1 MRNFWPLTTISAAF
15 AVVILLIPEGAEA
28 GLFASRDEQRAKID
42 ATEVATLNKL
52 WGRSDTARNLYDRAY
67 GYATFDIIKIS
78 LALTGGG
85 GHGVAVARATGE
97 RTYMRMGTGGLNI
110 GFGGQ
115 KYQLVFLFQDQATF
129 DTFVNEGWE
138 AGASANAVAGTSGVN
153 AGATFINGVAVY
165 QLTEAGL
172 MLQADISATKYW
184 QSKLNR

>member
-1 MRNFWPLTTISAAF
+1 MRNPWLLSTIGVALIAITPL
-15 AVVILLIPEGAEA
+15 LPNGAEA
-28 GLFASRDEQRAKID
+28 GLFASAEEQRVEID
-42 ATEVATLNKL
+42 AVAAASLDEL
-52 WGRSDTARNLYDRAY
+52 WRRSDKAKTLYDKAY
-67 GYATFDIIKIS
+67 GYATFGIIKIS
-78 LALTGGG
+78 LAFTGGG
-85 GHGVAVARATGE
+85 GQGVAVAKGSGE

-115 KYQLVFLFQDQATF
+115 KYQLVFLFQDQSTF

-138 AGASANAVAGTSGVN
+138 AGASANAVAGSTGAN
-153 AGATFINGVAVY
+153 LGATFINGLAVY